1 MLKYNQVLSMAT
13 TKTGL
18 TFVLD
23 LTFDLTFCLLF
34 SFFLL
39 KAFFPL
45 KLNNDI
51 SVLITIWVVPTC
63 AKSGQVEELISFF
76 LFLK

>member
-1 MLKYNQVLSMAT
+1 MQLLEYSLPFPLIYSLDHRALSYHLL
-13 TKTGL
+13 L
-18 TFVLD
+18 TFVRD

-45 KLNNDI
+45 KGNSDSFSMYCRLN
-51 SVLITIWVVPTC
+51 
-63 AKSGQVEELISFF
+63 
-76 LFLK
+76 